1 MGELADRLEHEI
13 PKLRRYARSLCR
25 AHSTYADDL
34 VQDTLVRAVAKQHL
48 WQEGTNLGAW
58 LFTLMHNLYVN
69 NVRTGSREGT
79 HVDIETATEAVIAV
93 CDPSAP
99 VLLRDLDR
107 ALAKLPLEQRE
118 VILLVGLEELSYEEA
133 ARVLHV
139 PIGTIR
145 SRLSR
150 GRELLR
156 QLMGVYPDTP
166 LPEKQHSDLAA

>member
-1 MGELADRLEHEI
+1 MSEFAERVRHEI
-13 PKLRRYARSLCR
+13 PKLRRYARALCR
-25 AHSTYADDL
+25 SHRTYADDL

-48 WQEGTNLGAW
+48 WQEGTNLQAW
-58 LFTLMHNLYVN
+58 LFTLMHNQFVN
-69 NVRTGSREGT
+69 KVRTGSREGL
-79 HVDIETATEAVIAV
+79 HVDIEVAKEAVIAV

-118 VILLVGLEELSYEEA
+118 VILLVGLEEFSYEEA

-139 PIGTIR
+139 PVGTIR

-166 LPEKQHSDLAA
+166 LPHKPRSELAA